1 MSVATASTGNGPL
14 VGRRGWELQQFGQG
28 CCPGLMHDRS
38 HDDLGGFQIQVS
50 RLAATVEDDA

>member
-14 VGRRGWELQQFGQG
+14 VGARGWELQQFGQR
-28 CCPGLMHDRS
+28 CCPGSVHDRS
-38 HDDLGGFQIQVS
+38 HDHLGGFQIQVP